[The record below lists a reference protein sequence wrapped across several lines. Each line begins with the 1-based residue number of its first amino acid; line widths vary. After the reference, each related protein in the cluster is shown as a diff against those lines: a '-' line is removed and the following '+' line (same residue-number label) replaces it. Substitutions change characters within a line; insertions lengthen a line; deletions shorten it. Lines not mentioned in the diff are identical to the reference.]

1 LIGKLEDFNATSDNR
16 MSLVFFEDAM
26 HHILRICRALR
37 QPRGNLMLIGVGG
50 SGKQSL
56 TKLASSIYEIQYKMI
71 EMKKDYKITDFR
83 DFIKNIMFQTAGV
96 EEEEKKCRPTVFT
109 LTDSQIIDE
118 TFLEDISSIL
128 NTGEIPN
135 LMLPEDKDKILNEL
149 RDVVQKMGKIDTAD
163 VIQQT
168 FVDRVRENFHICL
181 AMSPVGDALRIR
193 CRQFPSLVNC
203 CTLDWFS
210 RWPAEALLYVSSE
223 FLKEVDMPNE
233 EVRRQ
238 VSEMCMIIHTSVE
251 EISVKFWDELRR
263 RVYTTPKSYLDL
275 IKLYINKLANKRKK
289 DNANRDRL
297 ALGVKKLNQTNTEI
311 ALLKERLKVLQ
322 PELEKSDKE
331 LAVVLE
337 KVAVEKA
344 IADEEE
350 ERVSKEGAE
359 VAKQAAEA

>member
-1 LIGKLEDFNATSDNR
+1 
-16 MSLVFFEDAM
+16 
-26 HHILRICRALR
+26 
-37 QPRGNLMLIGVGG
+37 
-50 SGKQSL
+50 
-56 TKLASSIYEIQYKMI
+56 
-71 EMKKDYKITDFR
+71 
-83 DFIKNIMFQTAGV
+83 
-96 EEEEKKCRPTVFT
+96 
-109 LTDSQIIDE
+109 
-118 TFLEDISSIL
+118 
-128 NTGEIPN
+128 
-135 LMLPEDKDKILNEL
+135 MLPEDKDKILNEM
-149 RDVVQKMGKIDTAD
+149 REVVQKMGKIDTAD

-181 AMSPVGDALRIR
+181 AMSPVGDSLRIR

-223 FLKEVDMPNE
+223 FLKEVEMPNE

-251 EISVKFWDELRR
+251 EISGKFWDELRR